1 MPVLPRLQSDFG
13 PDRTEVREKQ
23 IKAMVPEM
31 PNGGT
36 VRAKAGSAARR
47 TDYTGKEDGYVGRI
61 FNPAMPEPDCKSGL
75 PSFVLG
81 EYPGEDQLMRIEII
95 DLHKH
100 FGPTRAVNG
109 ITFSFE
115 SGQIF
120 GFVGP
125 NGAGKS
131 TTMRILATLDEPTA
145 GDACVDGVS
154 LVEEPEKA
162 HQLVGYVP
170 DALPEHRDISVHE
183 YLDFFARSYG
193 LRGGKRRRVVEE
205 IEEFTNLNGIR
216 EKHINALSKGMKNR
230 VSVARA
236 LVHNPPVLVMDE
248 PASGLD
254 PRARIE
260 LRELLRVLAGQGKAI
275 LISSHILT
283 ELAEICNGAVFI
295 ERGKILQAGTL
306 EQLLSQHVLERT
318 VVIRS
323 LGPVEKLHKHL
334 LVQPDVEA
342 VRLVDQAVEVD
353 VAGDDEACC
362 DLLER
367 LIKDGYRILEFRP
380 RRADL
385 EQIFM
390 TVTKGDVA

>member
-1 MPVLPRLQSDFG
+1 
-13 PDRTEVREKQ
+13 
-23 IKAMVPEM
+23 
-31 PNGGT
+31 
-36 VRAKAGSAARR
+36 
-47 TDYTGKEDGYVGRI
+47 
-61 FNPAMPEPDCKSGL
+61 
-75 PSFVLG
+75 
-81 EYPGEDQLMRIEII
+81 MRIEID

-100 FGPTRAVNG
+100 FGATRAVNG
-109 ITFSFE
+109 ISFAFE
-115 SGQIF
+115 SGQIY

-131 TTMRILATLDEPTA
+131 TTMRILVTLDEPTA
-145 GDACVDGVS
+145 GNARIDGVS
-154 LVEEPEKA
+154 VVEEPEKA

-170 DALPEHRDISVHE
+170 DALPDHRDISVHE

-193 LRGGKRRRVVEE
+193 LRGDKRRRVVQE
-205 IEEFTNLNGIR
+205 IEEFTNLTGIR

-236 LVHNPPVLVMDE
+236 LVHNPPVLIMDE

-260 LRELLRVLAGQGKAI
+260 LRELLKVLAAQGKAI

-283 ELAEICNGAVFI
+283 ELAEICHGAVFI

-306 EQLLSQHVLERT
+306 QELLEKHVAQRT

-323 LGPVEKLHKHL
+323 LSPLDQLHKHL
-334 LVQPDVEA
+334 LLQPDVEA
-342 VRLVDQAVEVD
+342 VRLGEQAVEVD
-353 VAGDDEACC
+353 VAGTDEACC
-362 DLLER
+362 ALLKR
-367 LIKDGYRILEFRP
+367 LIQDGYRILEFRHL
-380 RRADL
+380 RADL

-390 TVTKGDVA
+390 TVTRGDVA